1 MRTEKKTR
9 SASCTLT
16 LAHICNDI
24 PSGLASSPLIHTSR
38 NGLSGVPAPASF
50 SARAAAI
57 VYSYVSSVYASLDM
71 PIALL
76 PSAQM
81 SASCSARSAG
91 YEPKSSWRTTSVFSK
106 ALAGS
111 SAHAG
116 MGRRVRRVTRWMDGS
131 ARAAR

>member
-1 MRTEKKTR
+1 MTF
-9 SASCTLT
+9 
-16 LAHICNDI
+16 AHICNDV
-24 PSGLASSPLIHTSR
+24 PSGLASSPLIHTSL
-38 NGLSGVPAPASF
+38 NGRSGVPAPASL

-81 SASCSARSAG
+81 SASCSATRFARSAG
-91 YEPKSSWRTTSVFSK
+91 YVPKSSWRTTSVFSE
-106 ALAGS
+106 ALDGS